1 MSTPPA
7 LAWVRTH
14 PVLAGALLCALVG
27 TAHAEYTLATA
38 THVNEYVAIAVPGA
52 LDLYVIQALRVR
64 RDVATAVLVM
74 VLANVTSHLLAAGL
88 VPDDIRW
95 GVGITAAVG
104 ALAPGIVWRVH
115 SLERVRT
122 RQELLWDLKAGTAD
136 AFYSGAVKP
145 PEGPV
150 PTVLT
155 EWEQALVTE
164 YGREFVLPE
173 TGPDIAPVLNYDW
186 TPHPSVP
193 DAVPEEWSTAEYGDP
208 DSPIPYLSVVPDPEE
223 PEPVPVTEV
232 PGVLRAED
240 YEYVAKAKE
249 YARGTENPTVAGMK
263 RALGVG
269 QERATRL
276 LRYLGVLPK

>member
-1 MSTPPA
+1 MSTPA
-7 LAWVRTH
+7 AVTWVRTH

-88 VPDDIRW
+88 VPEDVEW
-95 GVGITAAVG
+95 QVGITAAVG
-104 ALAPGIVWRVH
+104 AIAPGIVWRVH
-115 SLERVRT
+115 ALERVRT
-122 RQELLWDLKAGTAD
+122 RQEILWDVKAGTAD
-136 AFYSGAVKP
+136 AFYSGVVKT
-145 PEGPV
+145 PEEPV
-150 PTVLT
+150 PDTSAQLGTYPVETAAVLP
-155 EWEQALVTE
+155 
-164 YGREFVLPE
+164 YPE

-186 TPHPSVP
+186 APHPSVP
-193 DAVPEEWSTAEYGDP
+193 DSVPEAWSTAEYGDP
-208 DSPIPYLSVVPDPEE
+208 DSPVPYLSVVPD

-249 YARGTENPTVAGMK
+249 YARGAENPTVAGMK